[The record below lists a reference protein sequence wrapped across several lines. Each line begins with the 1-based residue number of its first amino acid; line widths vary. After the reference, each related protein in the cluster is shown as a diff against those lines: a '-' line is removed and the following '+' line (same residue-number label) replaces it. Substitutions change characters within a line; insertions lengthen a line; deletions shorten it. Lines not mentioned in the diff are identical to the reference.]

1 MARKLFSYNRFIG
14 LDTVT
19 SPSNMSERFLATL
32 KGGYVD
38 FRGQIIRGPML
49 EYALDQASTPKHY
62 IDEEHYNI
70 KHYGANDFCRYV
82 FDRPIGNPQV
92 GVDIKSSGISASGTS
107 NSYTTTSAFI
117 QSNYAISPLS
127 LVNFDQK
134 QFAFMSGHDPYHY
147 DGTTFT
153 NTATLVG
160 NQYSTLGA
168 YPKGGMAVNIL
179 NRLVVAGLPGKETEI
194 HVSVQDS
201 FTDWRTNTS
210 SGTSPNQTDGAI
222 IDVKNQFTSK
232 DTIQGLAVLEG
243 DKLVV
248 FGKNETLVY
257 LVDTNI
263 NLWEIARDFR
273 VPIGIFGRNTA
284 VNVGTDLFFCSRFGI
299 HSLKRAASGLTLET
313 KTVTREIENFY
324 QSLIENVPSKT
335 GGYSNNIFSE
345 PHAVWDGGIGQYR
358 VFFPQNNSGTS
369 HREIR
374 FTYDPE
380 AGRSGHLS
388 FATSGT
394 GNSDPDITCGS
405 YFAREDIGIGHFPPA
420 SLLLGARNGFGNG
433 RVFDGTPLPAAT
445 ATSVPDGS
453 SNAFFIKT
461 PLLSQGSPDTYKH
474 YKRLIIRAVGT
485 TDFRVKIYDSENNL
499 LQNTLVRPESA
510 TFSTTSGIS
519 GDSTRPIDLPIPHRS
534 KSISISF
541 ETGSENEGTGSGA
554 GATGFGTLKILDF
567 ALVVDTK

>member
-1 MARKLFSYNRFIG
+1 MPRKLFSYNRFIG
-14 LDTVT
+14 LDSVT
-19 SPSNMSERFLATL
+19 SPSNMSERFLTEL

-38 FRGQIIRGPML
+38 FRGQILRGPIL
-49 EYALDQASTPKHY
+49 EYALDQSASPKHF

-70 KHYGANDFCRYV
+70 KHYGANDFCRYI

-92 GVDIKSSGISASGTS
+92 GVNILSDSVTQ
-107 NSYTTTSAFI
+107 TSAFS
-117 QSNYAISPLS
+117 QSNAAISPIS

-134 QFAFMSGHDPYHY
+134 QFAFMSGHDPYY
-147 DGTTFT
+147 YNGTAFT
-153 NTATLVG
+153 NAATG
-160 NQYSTLGA
+160 SSNQYSSLA
-168 YPKGGMAVNIL
+168 SYPKGGMAVNIL
-179 NRLVVAGLPGKETEI
+179 NRLVVAGIPGRETEI
-194 HVSVQDS
+194 HISVQDS
-201 FTDWRTNTS
+201 FEDWRTNTS
-210 SGTSPNQTDGAI
+210 SGTTPNQTDGAI
-222 IDVKNQFTSK
+222 IDVKNQFTSN

-248 FGKNETLVY
+248 FGQNETLVY
-257 LVDTNI
+257 LADTNI

-273 VPIGIFGRNTA
+273 VPIGLFGRNTA
-284 VNVGTDLFFCSRFGI
+284 VNVGTDVFFCSRFGI

-313 KTVTREIENFY
+313 KTFTREIRTLY
-324 QSLIENVPSKT
+324 QGLIENVPTKT
-335 GGYSNNIFSE
+335 GGYSNIIFSE

-358 VFFPQNNSGTS
+358 VFIPQNNTGTS

-374 FTYDPE
+374 FTYDPD

-394 GNSDPDITCGS
+394 GNSDADITCGS
-405 YFAREDIGIGHFPPA
+405 YFAKEDLGIGHFPPA
-420 SLLLGARNGFGNG
+420 SLLVGARNGFGNG
-433 RVFDGTPLPAAT
+433 RAFDGTPIPAAT

-453 SNAFFIKT
+453 SAAFYVRT

-485 TDFRVKIYDSENNL
+485 TDFRVKIYNSENNV

-510 TFSTTSGIS
+510 TFSTTTGIS
-519 GDSTRPIDLPIPHRS
+519 GDGTRPIDLPIPHRS

-541 ETGSENEGTGSGA
+541 ETGSENEGTSSTS

-567 ALVVDTK
+567 ALVIDTK